1 MKRTLQAWLRLLRI
15 VNLPTVP
22 GDVLVG
28 VAAALAWTSV
38 SATVELT
45 ALPIV
50 LAVLSSCFIYLFG
63 LVQNDILGAKTDVGR
78 PIPEGLVSRNAART
92 ACAVCW
98 WCAGLCCLRPGVG
111 LPLALGVW
119 FFAMTVL
126 VSAYNATKN
135 PLLMGLCRGVNVLLG
150 ALSVVCAC
158 NLWNTAHIV
167 PVAWASLG
175 CAAVWTAYI
184 AGVTKYSEGEET
196 DPARKAR
203 VGFLIGALVYLQLG
217 ALLFFY
223 VVHPTAYSRGLLVA
237 GAVLLLVLRLM
248 KRTLPKVSAS

>member
-1 MKRTLQAWLRLLRI
+1 MKKTLQAWFRLFRL

-28 VAAALAWTSV
+28 ASAALAWTGT
-38 SATVELT
+38 SAQAGLRTHEV
-45 ALPIV
+45 V
-50 LAVLSSCFIYLFG
+50 LAALSSCFIYLFG
-63 LVQNDILGAKTDVGR
+63 LVQNDLLGAKTDIGR
-78 PIPEGLVSRNAART
+78 PIPEGLISRNAART

-98 WCAGLCCLRPGVG
+98 WYAGLCCVRPGDG
-111 LPLALGVW
+111 FPLALMVW
-119 FFAMTVL
+119 FLAMTVL
-126 VSAYNATKN
+126 VSAYNATKR
-135 PLLMGLCRGVNVLLG
+135 PLLMGLCRGVNVLAGTLTVVVSCNLPERG
-150 ALSVVCAC
+150 CLAPALSAGLV
-158 NLWNTAHIV
+158 
-167 PVAWASLG
+167 

-223 VVHPTAYSRGLLVA
+223 LVHPTDLSRGLLIA
-237 GAVLLLVLRLM
+237 GAVLLFVLRMM
-248 KRTLPKVSAS
+248 KRAMPKVSAS